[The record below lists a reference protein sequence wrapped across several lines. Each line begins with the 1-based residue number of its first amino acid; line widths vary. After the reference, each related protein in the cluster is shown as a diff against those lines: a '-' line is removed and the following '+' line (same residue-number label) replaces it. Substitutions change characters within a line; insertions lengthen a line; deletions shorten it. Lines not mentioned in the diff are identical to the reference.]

1 MDKAHILNLGA
12 YPLFMIHSEG
22 TENDKPYA
30 HFLIQIAEL
39 LGVSCDRVLMDAG
52 YDSLELH
59 TLIFEKLHAKT
70 LIQLRSDAQLSQL
83 GSEKTIIKQ
92 INTFW
97 RKGGNAQMSLTEK
110 LVFLCKN
117 GKREM
122 IGAYLRNQTIL
133 HRREVKD
140 AMKRRERANVSMHT
154 SKKLSNLMWCIARKT
169 KERSLQ

>member
-1 MDKAHILNLGA
+1 MNLGA

-59 TLIFEKLHAKT
+59 TLIFEKLHAKP

-97 RKGGNAQMSLTEK
+97 RKGVNAQMSLTEK

-122 IGAYLRNQTIL
+122 VNVRAFPAFSSDYSSLICDT
-133 HRREVKD
+133 
-140 AMKRRERANVSMHT
+140 RERKHAHL
-154 SKKLSNLMWCIARKT
+154 KKTLPCGALQRKT
-169 KERSLQ
+169 SILQRNDLFYNGLLCS

>member
-1 MDKAHILNLGA
+1 MRI
-12 YPLFMIHSEG
+12 
-22 TENDKPYA
+22 
-30 HFLIQIAEL
+30 FLIQIAEL
-39 LGVSCDRVLMDAG
+39 LSVSCDRVLMDAG

-59 TLIFEKLHAKT
+59 TLIFEKLHAKP

-122 IGAYLRNQTIL
+122 VGAYLRNQTIL
-133 HRREVKD
+133 NGREVKD
-140 AMKRRERANVSMHT
+140 AMKRRERANASIHT
-154 SKKLSNLMWCIARKT
+154 SKKTSNLMWCIARKT
-169 KERSLQ
+169 TARSLQ

>member
-30 HFLIQIAEL
+30 HFSIQIAEL

-59 TLIFEKLHAKT
+59 TLIFEKLHAKPP
-70 LIQLRSDAQLSQL
+70 IQLRSDAQLSQL

-122 IGAYLRNQTIL
+122 VGAYLRNQTIL
-133 HRREVKD
+133 HGREVKD
-140 AMKRRERANVSMHT
+140 AIKRRGTCERKHAHL
-154 SKKLSNLMWCIARKT
+154 KKPSNLMWCIARKT
-169 KERSLQ
+169 TERSLQ